1 VIATGLPVTLAKR
14 FYSCT
19 GESQQLKILYFNPG
33 GNLGGAE
40 RALLDLMQAVRHA
53 RPDSKLELLAGSGG
67 DFTAAA
73 QELGI
78 RVHVIPL
85 PTSLSRLGDAGA
97 GGPAGDAVSKAS
109 VVAAL
114 GLSAPKLTLYLWR
127 LRRFLSDR
135 DPDQIH
141 SNGLK
146 THILAAI
153 AAPRR
158 SRMVWHVHDYVGAR
172 PLMSRLI
179 RLLAGRCDAAITNS
193 HSVACD
199 LEAVCRG
206 SLKIQTV
213 YNAVDL
219 ERFNPGGPMLD
230 LDALS
235 GLPPAVEGTVRVG
248 LIATMARWKGHKTFL
263 QALSIVPKTLPI
275 RGYVIGGPIY
285 ETQGSQ
291 YTLDELRNLA
301 RDLGLNGR
309 IAFTG
314 YIDDP
319 ASAMRALDIV
329 VHASTQPE
337 PFGLAVAEAMACG
350 KPVVASNAGGV
361 SEIIADN
368 ETVLSHAPG
377 DAMALADR
385 ILKLARD
392 PQYRR
397 DLGDAARLRAE
408 RSFERRRLAAEIF
421 FVYDSF
427 MVASHCK

>member
-1 VIATGLPVTLAKR
+1 
-14 FYSCT
+14 
-19 GESQQLKILYFNPG
+19 
-33 GNLGGAE
+33 
-40 RALLDLMQAVRHA
+40 
-53 RPDSKLELLAGSGG
+53 
-67 DFTAAA
+67 
-73 QELGI
+73 
-78 RVHVIPL
+78 
-85 PTSLSRLGDAGA
+85 
-97 GGPAGDAVSKAS
+97 
-109 VVAAL
+109 
-114 GLSAPKLTLYLWR
+114 
-127 LRRFLSDR
+127 
-135 DPDQIH
+135 
-141 SNGLK
+141 
-146 THILAAI
+146 
-153 AAPRR
+153 
-158 SRMVWHVHDYVGAR
+158 
-172 PLMSRLI
+172 MSRLI

-206 SLKIQTV
+206 SLKIQPV

-275 RGYVIGGPIY
+275 RGYLIGGPIY
-285 ETQGSQ
+285 ETRGSQ
-291 YTLDELRNLA
+291 YRLDELRNLA

-350 KPVVASNAGGV
+350 RPVIASNVGGV
-361 SEIIADN
+361 SEIISEN
-368 ETVLSHAPG
+368 ETALCHVPG
-377 DAMALADR
+377 DATALAEC
-385 ILKLARD
+385 I
-392 PQYRR
+392 
-397 DLGDAARLRAE
+397 G
-408 RSFERRRLAAEIF
+408 RLAADPCLRRELGATGRCVAEKQF
-421 FVYDSF
+421 DRAASLATCRQSTRLWQRHRHDSGAAHRPRET
-427 MVASHCK
+427 VRRG

>member
-1 VIATGLPVTLAKR
+1 
-14 FYSCT
+14 
-19 GESQQLKILYFNPG
+19 
-33 GNLGGAE
+33 
-40 RALLDLMQAVRHA
+40 
-53 RPDSKLELLAGSGG
+53 
-67 DFTAAA
+67 
-73 QELGI
+73 
-78 RVHVIPL
+78 
-85 PTSLSRLGDAGA
+85 
-97 GGPAGDAVSKAS
+97 
-109 VVAAL
+109 
-114 GLSAPKLTLYLWR
+114 
-127 LRRFLSDR
+127 
-135 DPDQIH
+135 
-141 SNGLK
+141 
-146 THILAAI
+146 
-153 AAPRR
+153 
-158 SRMVWHVHDYVGAR
+158 
-172 PLMSRLI
+172 
-179 RLLAGRCDAAITNS
+179 
-193 HSVACD
+193 
-199 LEAVCRG
+199 
-206 SLKIQTV
+206 
-213 YNAVDL
+213 
-219 ERFNPGGPMLD
+219 
-230 LDALS
+230 
-235 GLPPAVEGTVRVG
+235 
-248 LIATMARWKGHKTFL
+248 
-263 QALSIVPKTLPI
+263 
-275 RGYVIGGPIY
+275 
-285 ETQGSQ
+285 
-291 YTLDELRNLA
+291 LA

-368 ETVLSHAPG
+368 ETALSHAPG